1 LLLLADSATAEINF
15 FMTALQE
22 VLCIRFMSSY
32 LAFYRLEFMW
42 WLFFRNTR
50 RILLKNQHSCYNW
63 MTVV

>member
-32 LAFYRLEFMW
+32 LAFYRLEFM
-42 WLFFRNTR
+42 
-50 RILLKNQHSCYNW
+50 
-63 MTVV
+63 